1 MSRSIE
7 IPGGHATIR
16 SPEDVKQKARRR
28 LEMASILASPVYKQ
42 INDAR
47 KKIEQEKGEKV
58 EPGDVNLI
66 DLGLTREDFDAMYEV
81 QTATVLA
88 YLESWTLER
97 DLPKTADELDE
108 LPAGLYD
115 ALREGTTVD
124 GADAVAPV
132 DFSPDPREGTPTVG
146 DSVSS
151 KPLKEE
157 SGSPLTQRSENGGEK
172 PHIAASTV
180 AGMTT
185 T

>member
-1 MSRSIE
+1 MSRIIE
-7 IPGGHATIR
+7 IPGGSATIR

-47 KKIEQEKGEKV
+47 KKLEREKGGKV
-58 EPGDVNLI
+58 DPGDVNLME
-66 DLGLTREDFDAMYEV
+66 LGLTREDFDAMYEV

-97 DLPKTADELDE
+97 DLPKTAEELDE

-124 GADAVAPV
+124 GANAVAPV
-132 DFSPDPREGTPTVG
+132 DFSPDPAPESPTVG
-146 DSVSS
+146 DSASS
-151 KPLKEE
+151 KSLREE
-157 SGSPLTQRSENGGEK
+157 QGSPLTQRSSSSGER
-172 PHIAASTV
+172 PLTAVSTGAA
-180 AGMTT
+180 TT
-185 T
+185 TT